1 MAVVAW
7 AGGVQNG
14 AIPASMLVSIGTYDG
29 DQMLL
34 NPAAAAAYEQWA
46 AEWKR
51 QEGSDLITD
60 EANRSLARQQYLY
73 NGYKAGL
80 PGFYVAAIP
89 GTSTHGEALA
99 VDILSTCYSKD
110 IDQHQ
115 RLVDMGLKYGWSW
128 YTVGKPSGES
138 WHFNYINNPLA
149 IPAQAKDWFDM
160 ADKADLDAST
170 DAAAN
175 KVIDALKPGAPLARR
190 AADGSIGIFGA
201 DFVEDGV
208 AEPARL
214 GKRGRRIFKS
224 IDEYATFKSI
234 CDTINANSGDA
245 PVLPTI
251 DKVVSLDETGWAAF
265 NEFYQEP

>member
-14 AIPASMLVSIGTYDG
+14 AIPASMLASIGTYDG
-29 DQMLL
+29 DEMLL

-46 AEWKR
+46 ADWKQ

-138 WHFNYINNPLA
+138 WHFNYINDPLA
-149 IPAQAKDWFDM
+149 IPKGEEDVPLNKDIIES
-160 ADKADLDAST
+160 ADGTQQS
-170 DAAAN
+170 AAA
-175 KVIDALKPGAPLARR
+175 ILKEIQATSRSVAHTHQLSLS
-190 AADGSIGIFGA
+190 ADGSEQTLGNII
-201 DFVEDGV
+201 
-208 AEPARL
+208 AEMQAVLRDL
-214 GKRGRRIFKS
+214 QSKV
-224 IDEYATFKSI
+224 
-234 CDTINANSGDA
+234 NSL
-245 PVLPTI
+245 LP
-251 DKVVSLDETGWAAF
+251 K
-265 NEFYQEP
+265 P